1 LPTSNDTPLDTKL
14 LLQRAAFEK
23 DRYPPVAVR
32 RERLQ
37 RIGKLI
43 EKYGD
48 ALCKAVSQDF
58 GHRSTVETSLLE
70 LAPLTASLR
79 HTSAHLRCWMK
90 PERRGRSLEFLMMKN
105 RVHYQPLGVVGI
117 MVPWNYPILLALGP
131 LVDVLAAGNRAMI
144 KPSELLPR
152 TADLL
157 AESIAA
163 FFSPDEVT
171 VATGGV
177 DVAED
182 FSRLRFDHLVF
193 TGSTAVG
200 RKVMAAAADKLTPLT
215 LELGGKSPALL
226 APDYPIEKGARDI
239 AFGKLMNAGQTCIA
253 PDYVLVPREKMQA
266 LADALLQQTAAFYP
280 DDSGAGDYTSIVG
293 ERSHARLLAG
303 IEECRQAGA
312 QILAHDA
319 ATSGEGYRIAP
330 TIIINTS
337 PDCRL
342 MQEEIFGP
350 VLPIIP
356 YDSLDHAIGFINE
369 RPRPLALY
377 VLSQTSAVTR
387 KVLELTHSGNVT
399 VNGTLLHIAQNDLPF
414 GGIGPS
420 GLGAYHGRDGF
431 RRFSH
436 ARGVATVRL
445 FNPARFAMPPYGR
458 IARLLKRFMMRGL

>member
-1 LPTSNDTPLDTKL
+1 MLTPDAHDLQTTL
-14 LLQRAAFEK
+14 TLQRAAFEA
-23 DRYPPVAVR
+23 DRYPSLSVR
-32 RERLQ
+32 RDRLK
-37 RIGKLI
+37 RIGKI
-43 EKYGD
+43 VSAYQNDFCE
-48 ALCKAVSQDF
+48 AVSQDF
-58 GHRSTVETSLLE
+58 GHRSADETSLLE
-70 LAPLTASLR
+70 FGPLMAALR
-79 HTSAHLRCWMK
+79 HTSGHLGRWMK

-152 TADLL
+152 TSELL
-157 AESIAA
+157 ARTVAE
-163 FFSPDEVT
+163 FFSPEEVT
-171 VATGGV
+171 VVTGGV

-182 FSRLRFDHLVF
+182 FSRLPFDHLVF

-200 RKVMAAAADKLTPLT
+200 RKVMAAAAENLTPLT
-215 LELGGKSPALL
+215 LELGGKSPALV
-226 APDYPIEKGARDI
+226 APGYPIETAARDI

-253 PDYVLVPREKMQA
+253 PDYVLVPRPQLKEMAETILRQVA
-266 LADALLQQTAAFYP
+266 SFYP
-280 DDSGAGDYTSIVG
+280 SGSGAGDYTSIVG
-293 ERSHARLLAG
+293 ERGHQRLLAG
-303 IEECRQAGA
+303 IEECRQGGA
-312 QILAHDA
+312 EVLSHDS
-319 ATSGEGYRIAP
+319 ATPGQGHRIAP
-330 TIIINTS
+330 TIIIDPS

-356 YDSLDHAIGFINE
+356 YDDLEAAIGFINS

-377 VLSQTSAVTR
+377 VFSQKTSVT
-387 KVLELTHSGNVT
+387 KGILEQTHSGNVT